1 MILLIFERDNLS
13 FKLLDVIEL
22 KQSDVHLFNSGRN
35 FDALSFRFRAD
46 TEIKTEDRSLHIKDN
61 SVCFFP
67 AHLDYTRNS
76 TVDEFIVIHFNSF
89 DYFSKSIA
97 FFYPPK
103 PEEIAPLFREILDC
117 WTKKETGY
125 RYRCTALLYTIFAKI
140 REQYP
145 APSRYDPRI
154 EKGVLYIKENFTR
167 VDLSVTDAA
176 EVCNIS
182 EVYFRKLFKKQ
193 FGVSPKTYIIN
204 ARIKYAV
211 NLIESGYYSLSEI
224 AEMCGFED
232 YKYFSSQFHRI
243 KGVPPSKYSYNYKE

>member
-13 FKLLDVIEL
+13 FKLLEVIEL

-46 TEIKTEDRSLHIKDN
+46 TEIKTEGKSFHLEDN
-61 SVCFFP
+61 SVGFFP
-67 AHLDYTRNS
+67 AGVDYTRVS
-76 TVDEFIVIHFNSF
+76 SVDEFIVIHFNSL
-89 DYFSKSIA
+89 DYFSKTIA
-97 FFYPPK
+97 FFYPPD

-117 WTKKETGY
+117 WKKKESGY
-125 RYRCTALLYTIFAKI
+125 KYRCTSILYMIFAKI

-145 APSRYDPRI
+145 TPSRYDPRI
-154 EKGVLYIKENFTR
+154 EKGVLYIKENFK
-167 VDLSVTDAA
+167 DPALSVADAA
-176 EVCNIS
+176 DASNIS

-193 FGVSPKTYIIN
+193 FGVSPKSYIID

-211 NLIESGYYSLSEI
+211 NLIESGYYSLSQI

-232 YKYFSSQFHRI
+232 YKYFSSQFHRV
-243 KGVPPSKYSYNYKE
+243 KGVSPSKYSYNYNR

>member
-13 FKLLDVIEL
+13 FKLLDVTEL
-22 KQSDVHLFNSGRN
+22 KQTDVHLFNSGRN

-46 TEIKTEDRSLHIKDN
+46 TEIHSSGNKIHLKDD

-67 AHLDYTRNS
+67 AHLDYARHS
-76 TVDEFIVIHFNSF
+76 AVDEFVVIHFNSL

-97 FFYPPK
+97 FFYPPN
-103 PEEIAPLFREILDC
+103 PEKIAPLFCEILDC
-117 WTKKETGY
+117 WKKKEAGY
-125 RYRCTALLYTIFAKI
+125 RYRCTSILYEIFAKI

-145 APSRYDPRI
+145 TPSRYDPRI
-154 EKGVLYIKENFTR
+154 EKGVLYLRENFKNP
-167 VDLSVTDAA
+167 DISVSDAA
-176 EVCNIS
+176 DVSNIS

-232 YKYFSSQFHRI
+232 YKYFSSQFHQI
-243 KGVPPSKYSYNYKE
+243 KGVPPSKYSYNYTE